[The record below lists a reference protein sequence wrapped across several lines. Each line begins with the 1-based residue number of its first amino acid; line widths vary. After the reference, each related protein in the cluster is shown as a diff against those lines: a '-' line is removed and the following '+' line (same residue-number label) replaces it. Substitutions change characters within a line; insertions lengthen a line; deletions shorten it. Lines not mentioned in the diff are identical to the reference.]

1 MPVFTEMELTHARQL
16 HRGLSGSRFPI
27 AAAIADAL
35 RPQDETAK
43 LERAWFAWE
52 KSGVALLS
60 LIGERGIAW
69 GSLGASLDHYY
80 TAGALIG
87 TVYPH
92 LTDNIREAHVVMR
105 GFQFTSH
112 EQSQL
117 TRIQERWKEQFPQL
131 SSTHKVMETGGL
143 VIAHIVGEI
152 IDKRGNPHKI
162 KIGFSGIKGSQLPIP
177 AGRYYLENGILREDP
192 ITHVENILFRRS

>member
-1 MPVFTEMELTHARQL
+1 MPVFTEMELSHARQL

-35 RPQDETAK
+35 RSQDETAM

-80 TAGALIG
+80 TASVLIDR
-87 TVYPH
+87 VYSH
-92 LTDNIREAHVVMR
+92 LTDNNRKAHIETR
-105 GFQFTSH
+105 GFRLTLH
-112 EQSQL
+112 EQSQIKKL
-117 TRIQERWKEQFPQL
+117 QDRWTEQFQQL
-131 SSTHKVMETGGL
+131 SGSHRVMETGGL
-143 VIAHIVGEI
+143 VIAHIVGDVNDREGDSHHI
-152 IDKRGNPHKI
+152 ELSL
-162 KIGFSGIKGSQLPIP
+162 SGLRRIQTPIP
-177 AGRYYLENGILREDP
+177 AGRYFLKNGILREDP